1 MPRPS
6 ERIKDLATQ
15 LGALHGDGVGCT
27 LAVGRGAETEI
38 PAWRRKNHMRML
50 LRGSVLVEA
59 SNAAANAGTLGS
71 TVERMLA
78 DLKTEEPLF
87 AFRLRL

>member
-50 LRGSVLVEA
+50 LRVSIPA

-78 DLKTEEPLF
+78 DLKPEEPLF

>member
-1 MPRPS
+1 M
-6 ERIKDLATQ
+6 RI
-15 LGALHGDGVGCT
+15 
-27 LAVGRGAETEI
+27 
-38 PAWRRKNHMRML
+38 L
-50 LRGSVLVEA
+50 LRVSIPA

-78 DLKTEEPLF
+78 DLKPEEPLF

>member
-1 MPRPS
+1 
-6 ERIKDLATQ
+6 
-15 LGALHGDGVGCT
+15 
-27 LAVGRGAETEI
+27 
-38 PAWRRKNHMRML
+38 MRML
-50 LRGSVLVEA
+50 LRGSVPVEA